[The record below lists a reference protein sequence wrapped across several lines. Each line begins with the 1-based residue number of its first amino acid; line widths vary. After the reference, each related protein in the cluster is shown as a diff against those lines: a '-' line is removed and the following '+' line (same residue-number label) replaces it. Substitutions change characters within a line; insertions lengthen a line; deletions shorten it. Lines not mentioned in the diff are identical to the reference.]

1 MKKLFSLLFVALLAT
16 SAWAATD
23 VTIDFSAQNYTNSQD
38 FDGQTVTI
46 DGISMTFSKGTGTT
60 TPKYYTSGTS
70 MRLYAGNTMIVAAD
84 NAITKIV
91 FTYSQGAWPSD
102 CVTEGAYADGVWAG
116 NANSIT
122 FTNTG
127 SAQVRIQKMVV
138 TLAGDE
144 PIVVVNPPTFNPE
157 GQDFLTESL
166 DVTLTA
172 EEGATIYYNFD
183 NGDTWNTYSAP
194 ITLTETTTVYA
205 KAAKDG
211 VESIVVHQTYNK
223 IDPATN
229 VTYLLVTDVADL
241 ADGDKVII
249 ASSGVPGDAYAMGA
263 SRGNNFGGVAV
274 TVENNMTISTYE
286 ANIITLEAYGN
297 YWRLKANEG
306 YLYAAA
312 NDKNYLKA
320 EDTPD
325 EDGNADA
332 TITIAND
339 TTTIVFQGSNDQRNH
354 MRFNASNNPV
364 LFSCYAEDSSVKNP
378 VYIYKAT
385 TEIPEPPVVEVVAP
399 VLSPEHN
406 TKFVGSQEVTITCET
421 EGADIYYC
429 INDGEYQLYE
439 APFTIEETA
448 TVKAYAMLGEAQST
462 TVSAKYIK
470 LAEVEN
476 VAEANALDNK
486 VDFIFNGSAVVTYQ
500 NGNNLWIRDDSGSG
514 LIYGSQVPAMA
525 QGTVIN
531 SGWIAQKYNFRGGLV
546 PEFQYPTGVEASGNV
561 VTVEPFERETL
572 TNANVNEYVIMKNQ
586 TIIAETDTAVNN
598 YQKYYYNADSLV
610 MYNQFGVEFTLL
622 EGKVYDV
629 VGTVTVYNE
638 KPQLY
643 IISVTESAEPSY
655 IRGDVDM
662 DGNVGIAD
670 VTALIDYILTG
681 NATGI
686 SVPAADCDQD
696 EMIGIADVTALIDFI
711 LTGNWGE

>member
-1 MKKLFSLLFVALLAT
+1 
-16 SAWAATD
+16 
-23 VTIDFSAQNYTNSQD
+23 
-38 FDGQTVTI
+38 
-46 DGISMTFSKGTGTT
+46 
-60 TPKYYTSGTS
+60 
-70 MRLYAGNTMIVAAD
+70 
-84 NAITKIV
+84 
-91 FTYSQGAWPSD
+91 
-102 CVTEGAYADGVWAG
+102 
-116 NANSIT
+116 
-122 FTNTG
+122 
-127 SAQVRIQKMVV
+127 
-138 TLAGDE
+138 
-144 PIVVVNPPTFNPE
+144 
-157 GQDFLTESL
+157 
-166 DVTLTA
+166 
-172 EEGATIYYNFD
+172 
-183 NGDTWNTYSAP
+183 
-194 ITLTETTTVYA
+194 
-205 KAAKDG
+205 
-211 VESIVVHQTYNK
+211 
-223 IDPATN
+223 
-229 VTYLLVTDVADL
+229 
-241 ADGDKVII
+241 
-249 ASSGVPGDAYAMGA
+249 
-263 SRGNNFGGVAV
+263 
-274 TVENNMTISTYE
+274 
-286 ANIITLEAYGN
+286 
-297 YWRLKANEG
+297 
-306 YLYAAA
+306 
-312 NDKNYLKA
+312 
-320 EDTPD
+320 
-325 EDGNADA
+325 
-332 TITIAND
+332 
-339 TTTIVFQGSNDQRNH
+339 
-354 MRFNASNNPV
+354 V

-385 TEIPEPPVVEVVAP
+385 TDIPEPPVVEVVAP
-399 VLSPEHN
+399 VLSPLHN

-421 EGADIYYC
+421 EGATIYYTT
-429 INDGEYQLYE
+429 DSVYQEYTG
-439 APFTIEETA
+439 PFTITETT
-448 TVKAYAMLGEAQST
+448 TVKAYAMLGEATSS

-476 VAEANALDNK
+476 IAEGNALANK

-531 SGWIAQKYNFRGGLV
+531 SGWIAQKYDFRGGLV